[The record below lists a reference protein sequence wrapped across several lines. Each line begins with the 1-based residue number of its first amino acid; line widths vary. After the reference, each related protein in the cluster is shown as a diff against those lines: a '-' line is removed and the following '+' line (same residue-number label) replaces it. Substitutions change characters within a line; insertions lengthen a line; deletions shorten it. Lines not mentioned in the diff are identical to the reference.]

1 MSIQYTTIEIA
12 SGKKIRGQ
20 FFTTDMR
27 PDLTGSSEKYAGP
40 WLYAGEIR
48 EYVAAG
54 AQRFEGQRKAD
65 GTYVSAS
72 DLTPEERAFEQPFKY
87 SSTEEKVI
95 FVATQTRAQEIAKT
109 GRNASIKRAGSLSK
123 FNGRVEAPLMWIDI
137 DDAESLDR
145 ARQKALATIDLL
157 RAYNV
162 PDALISVYFSGSKG
176 FHVKFPSECIGKDLV
191 SGMPVQA
198 LSKRLAALMPALFL
212 VADPKAYLATQL
224 MRIPNTRNE
233 KSGLFCI
240 PITPRELSDLGID
253 EIRALAATPRTAAT
267 FVPPPAPTISASL
280 RADAMAIL
288 ERQEAQAA
296 EYGRQQVAAAVGGTV
311 SEEQLLAWL
320 DANEWPHSPPQPLD
334 AGRKILRLG
343 RCPLEDGHGSPG
355 GDQGSFVLFSDG
367 TFVFR
372 CFHSGCTPSMDPK
385 TGRPAHAALTR
396 RAIEAITTSK
406 GVALAMQAGN
416 PAGGTDLTA
425 LTDSL
430 VAALF
435 REPAG
440 QLTLRNHRGVF
451 YQYKTNGYL
460 EIPDGDVENIVMD
473 WLRQNAPRDA
483 TVNKLKTVMAQLAAI
498 GAVPFDQIFGS
509 WLGNAGPVGDQ
520 LAANNGIL
528 DIEGYL
534 RGEPLSI
541 CLRPHSPEY
550 FDAPARPFNFDPA
563 AECPVFQTFLAQA
576 LPEPELRDTVQD
588 YAGYSLTT
596 SCKYQRFMIFTGV
609 GANGKTTAGD
619 IVAGIV
625 GDAHMSS
632 VPVSSFGGRF
642 QLWPLASARLNY
654 VSELPVSDG
663 ASSIRLAE
671 EKLKAVVSGD
681 PIDVERKHRDSYTV
695 RPTAKLLFLGN
706 ELPPFFDRTNG
717 IWRRLLI
724 VPFRNVVPDSEQVA
738 DLANIILREEGSG
751 VLNWALAGL
760 KRLTGRGGFK
770 EPPSMLEVKNEHRM
784 ACDHES
790 EYLVE
795 HYRFNPALDESSMAN
810 ADFDSIMRGYRKWC
824 SENGYY
830 AVGKNKLGEAI
841 KRCFPEARAVRHA
854 IKPNPYG
861 PMQKV
866 TAYVGIIEDV

>member
-1 MSIQYTTIEIA
+1 MSIKNETIEIA
-12 SGKKIRGQ
+12 SGKKMRGQ
-20 FFTTDMR
+20 FFTTNMR

-40 WLYAGEIR
+40 WLYAEDIR
-48 EYVAAG
+48 EYAAAG
-54 AQRFEGQRKAD
+54 AQCFEGQRKSD
-65 GTYVSAS
+65 GTYVAAG
-72 DLTPEERAFEQPFKY
+72 DLTPEERAFEQRFKY
-87 SSTEEKVI
+87 ASTGEEVV
-95 FVATQTRAQEIAKT
+95 FVATQARAREIAKMR
-109 GRNASIKRAGSLSK
+109 GNAIIKRAGSLSK
-123 FNGRVEAPLMWIDI
+123 FNGRVEAPTMWLDI
-137 DDAESLDR
+137 DDAEDLAR
-145 ARQKALATIDLL
+145 ARLKALAAVDSL
-157 RAYNV
+157 RCHGV
-162 PDALISVYFSGSKG
+162 PDAAITILFSGSKG
-176 FHVKFPSECIGKDLV
+176 FHVKFPAACIGEDLV

-198 LSKRLAALMPALFL
+198 LSKRLSTLMPALFPDT
-212 VADPKAYLATQL
+212 DPKAYLATQL
-224 MRIPNTRNE
+224 MRIPNTRND

-240 PITPRELSDLGID
+240 PLTSGELSNLGID
-253 EIRALAATPRTAAT
+253 EIRALAATPRTDAALA
-267 FVPPPAPTISASL
+267 PASATSVSASL
-280 RADAMAIL
+280 RAAALTIL
-288 ERQEAQAA
+288 ERVESQAA
-296 EYGRQQVAAAVGGTV
+296 EYGRQQVVAAVGGTV
-311 SEEQLLAWL
+311 TEEQLLAWL

-334 AGRKILRLG
+334 AGRKIIRLG

-355 GDQGSFVLFSDG
+355 GDQGSFVHFSDG
-367 TFVFR
+367 TIVFK
-372 CFHSGCTPSMDPK
+372 CFHSGCTPPTDPK
-385 TGRPAHAALTR
+385 TGRPAHAALTQ
-396 RAIEAITTSK
+396 RAITAITAAK
-406 GVALAMQAGN
+406 GIALALQAGN

-425 LTDSL
+425 LTDALSG
-430 VAALF
+430 ALF
-435 REPAG
+435 HNPAG
-440 QLTLRNHRGVF
+440 QLTLRNHRGAF
-451 YQYKTNGYL
+451 YLYKTNGYL

-483 TVNKLKTVMAQLAAI
+483 TVNKLKTVMAQLAAV
-498 GAVPFDQIFGS
+498 GAVPFDQVFGS
-509 WLGNAGPVGDQ
+509 WIAISGPAGDQ
-520 LAANNGIL
+520 LAVNNGIL
-528 DIEGYL
+528 DIDGYL
-534 RGEPLSI
+534 RGEPLDI
-541 CLRPHSPEY
+541 CLRPHSPDY
-550 FDAPARPFNFDPA
+550 FDAPALPFIFDPA
-563 AECPVFQTFLAQA
+563 AKCPVFQTFLEQA

-596 SCKYQRFMIFTGV
+596 SCKYQRFMIFTGA

-681 PIDVERKHRDSYTV
+681 PIEVERKHRDSYSV

-706 ELPPFFDRTNG
+706 ELPPFFDRSNG

-724 VPFRNVVPDSEQVA
+724 VPFRNVVPESEQVA
-738 DLANIILREEGSG
+738 DLAKLILWEEGSG

-760 KRLTGRGGFK
+760 KRLAERGGFK
-770 EPPSMLEVKNEHRM
+770 EPLSMLEVKNEHRM

-810 ADFDSIMRGYRKWC
+810 ADFDSIMRSYRKWC

-841 KRCFPEARAVRHA
+841 KRCFPNARAVRRA
-854 IKPNPYG
+854 LKPNPYG

-866 TAYVGIIEDV
+866 TAYVGIVEDV

>member
-1 MSIQYTTIEIA
+1 MSIKNETIEIT
-12 SGKKIRGQ
+12 SGKKMRGQ
-20 FFTTDMR
+20 FFTTDMH

-48 EYVAAG
+48 EYAAAG
-54 AQRFEGQRKAD
+54 AQCFEGQRKSD
-65 GTYVSAS
+65 GTYVAAG
-72 DLTPEERAFEQPFKY
+72 DLTPEERAFEQRFKY
-87 SSTEEKVI
+87 ASTGEEVV
-95 FVATQTRAQEIAKT
+95 FVATQARAQKIAKT
-109 GRNASIKRAGSLSK
+109 GGNAVIKRAGSLSK
-123 FNGRVEAPLMWIDI
+123 FNGRVEAPTMWLDI
-137 DDAESLDR
+137 DDAEDLAR
-145 ARQKALATIDLL
+145 ARLKALAAVDIL
-157 RAYNV
+157 RRHGV
-162 PDALISVYFSGSKG
+162 PDASITILFSGSKG
-176 FHVKFPSECIGKDLV
+176 FHVKFDAACIGKDLV

-198 LSKRLAALMPALFL
+198 LSKRLSALMPALFPDT
-212 VADPKAYLATQL
+212 DPKAYLATQL
-224 MRIPNTRNE
+224 LRVPNTRND

-240 PITPRELSDLGID
+240 PLSVRELTDLGID
-253 EIRALAATPRTAAT
+253 EIRALAASPRMDAA
-267 FVPPPAPTISASL
+267 FAPPSAASVSASL
-280 RADAMAIL
+280 RAAALTIL
-288 ERQEAQAA
+288 ERVEAQAA

-311 SEEQLLAWL
+311 TEEQLLAWL

-334 AGRKILRLG
+334 AGRKIIRLG
-343 RCPLEDGHGSPG
+343 RCPLEDSHGSPG
-355 GDQGSFVLFSDG
+355 GDQGSFIRYSDG
-367 TFVFR
+367 TIVFK
-372 CFHSGCTPSMDPK
+372 CFHSGCTPPTDPK
-385 TGRPAHAALTR
+385 TGRAAHSALTR
-396 RAIEAITTSK
+396 RAIDAITAAK
-406 GVALAMQAGN
+406 GATLALQAN
-416 PAGGTDLTA
+416 IPAGGTDLTA

-435 REPAG
+435 RNPAG

-451 YQYKTNGYL
+451 YLYKTNGYL

-738 DLANIILREEGSG
+738 DLALLILREEGSG